1 MKMTSWECLLPLEWD
16 LEMCTLHIL
25 EVCKGSDILGEGSV
39 SVMAG
44 WWREH
49 LSKVCLG
56 FLDFENVGRE
66 VSREQ
71 KSQLRGRGGCVIN
84 EVKERR
90 GVELTDFKGLI

>member
-1 MKMTSWECLLPLEWD
+1 MTSWECLLPLEWD

-39 SVMAG
+39 SAMAG

-71 KSQLRGRGGCVIN
+71 MSQLRGRGGCVIN

>member
-1 MKMTSWECLLPLEWD
+1 M
-16 LEMCTLHIL
+16 
-25 EVCKGSDILGEGSV
+25 
-39 SVMAG
+39 
-44 WWREH
+44 
-49 LSKVCLG
+49 CLG

-71 KSQLRGRGGCVIN
+71 MSQLRGRGGCVIN